1 LYICWKI
8 IIFVKNYFK
17 MRIILD
23 IQDHK
28 VAFIM
33 ELLQSFP
40 YIKTQPEI
48 SNLASNSLTNN
59 EIDIMKYVK
68 PMRSFTLDDLVRE
81 QNYQGVNMEQINE
94 IRASLNL
101 KDEPLEELLE
111 CIK

>member
-1 LYICWKI
+1 
-8 IIFVKNYFK
+8 

-40 YIKTQPEI
+40 YIKAQPEV
-48 SNLASNSLTNN
+48 SNITSNSLVNN

-81 QNYQGVNMEQINE
+81 QNYQGIDEKKFNE
-94 IRASLNL
+94 LIEKINL
-101 KDEPLEELLE
+101 KNEPLDELLE

>member
-1 LYICWKI
+1 
-8 IIFVKNYFK
+8 
-17 MRIILD
+17 MRFLLD

-40 YIKTQPEI
+40 YLKAQPMP
-48 SNLASNSLTNN
+48 SNIEVNSLINSD
-59 EIDIMKYVK
+59 IDIMKYVK
-68 PMRSFTLDDLVRE
+68 PMRSFTIDDLVRE
-81 QNYQGVNMEQINE
+81 QNYQGVDVEQINE

-101 KDEPLEELLE
+101 KNEPLNELLD